1 MPFRIPSSI
10 CLYNPWD
17 HLFQSQSNNK
27 ESIIHVE
34 RKLFMKLLSR
44 KLYYV
49 ADLDSIWL
57 PGPLHITHTLLAFVF
72 SQGSHRNQNEKK
84 YKIFRTCW
92 IGPLLLYICFWSK
105 NVAKSAPCCFFQGHL
120 VVIWRCLYLRSNCS
134 VSILYC
140 SSSSSRRWPVFLL
153 LEHFQL
159 ACRLDCC
166 KLWAHPYWLQN

>member
-1 MPFRIPSSI
+1 MCLFTLFYSCSLLYSFPYYGIQSAMPFRIPSSI
-10 CLYNPWD
+10 CLNNPWD

-105 NVAKSAPCCFFQGHL
+105 NVAKSAPCCFFPRAPCCDL
-120 VVIWRCLYLRSNCS
+120 E
-134 VSILYC
+134 
-140 SSSSSRRWPVFLL
+140 VFV
-153 LEHFQL
+153 F
-159 ACRLDCC
+159 A
-166 KLWAHPYWLQN
+166 